1 MNMNNNPEFRL
12 KELGIQL
19 PPPLK
24 PVGLYKPILTVD
36 HFIYLSG
43 HGPVQQDGSL
53 ITGRVGVDLNLD
65 EGKAAARQVGLTM
78 LATIKDHLGD
88 LNKVKRLI
96 KTLGIVNSAPDFYQH
111 PAVINGFSEL
121 MADVFGKEKGIA
133 ARSAIGAI
141 LPLNIAVEIEA
152 IFEIF

>member
-1 MNMNNNPEFRL
+1 MNTNPETRL
-12 KELGIQL
+12 KELGIEL

-24 PVGLYKPILTVD
+24 PVGVYRPILTVD

-43 HGPVQQDGSL
+43 HAPAKADGSL
-53 ITGRVGVDLNLD
+53 ITGRLGDDLD
-65 EGKAAARQVGLTM
+65 MEAGKAAARQVGLTM
-78 LATIKDHLGD
+78 LATIRDYLGD

-96 KTLGIVNSAPDFYQH
+96 KTFGIVNSTPDFHQH

-121 MADVFGKEKGIA
+121 IANVFGEENGIA
-133 ARSAIGAI
+133 TRSAIGAI

-152 IFEIF
+152 VFETVSS